1 VGVINWEDLNLEE
14 EYTIVNERYI
24 QVEALIQ
31 FMSKEIMT
39 ILDDETIRDYDN
51 DPIYIFLQQKRQPL
65 RQEWSVLLDVRM
77 DLSRL
82 IRKGK
87 RIKLKAAK

>member
-1 VGVINWEDLNLEE
+1 VGIINWEDLNLEK

-87 RIKLKAAK
+87 RIKLKAAE